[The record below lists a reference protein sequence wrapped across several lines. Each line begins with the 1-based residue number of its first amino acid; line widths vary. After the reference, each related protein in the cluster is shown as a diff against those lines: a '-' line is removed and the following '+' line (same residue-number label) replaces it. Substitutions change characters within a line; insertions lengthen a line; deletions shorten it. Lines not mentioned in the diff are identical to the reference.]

1 MNILDFIA
9 KLLLS
14 MALSCVLSIGCS
26 MVITL
31 LLGNIGHFLEWN
43 HNRDMYWIF
52 NVSII
57 TLVLTWII
65 SFGYF
70 MSNIK

>member
-26 MVITL
+26 MIITMI
-31 LLGNIGHFLEWN
+31 LGNIGNALGWN

-57 TLVLTWII
+57 TLVLTWIL

-70 MSNIK
+70 MSTIK

>member
-14 MALSCVLSIGCS
+14 TALACVISILLS
-26 MVITL
+26 MFITM
-31 LLGNIGHFLEWN
+31 LLGNIGHFFEWN

-57 TLVLTWII
+57 TLVLTWIL

-70 MSNIK
+70 MSTIK

>member
-1 MNILDFIA
+1 MLDFVG
-9 KLLLS
+9 KLMLSTALACVISILLS
-14 MALSCVLSIGCS
+14 MF
-26 MVITL
+26 ITM

-57 TLVLTWII
+57 TLVLTWIL

-70 MSNIK
+70 MSTIK